1 MLTLFDQARVWD
13 MEKKNIKNEGKEEGR
28 AEEKNNMIMSM
39 LYAGISVEKIA
50 EIAKTTTE
58 NVKEI
63 CKLQH

>member
-50 EIAKTTTE
+50 
-58 NVKEI
+58 
-63 CKLQH
+63 